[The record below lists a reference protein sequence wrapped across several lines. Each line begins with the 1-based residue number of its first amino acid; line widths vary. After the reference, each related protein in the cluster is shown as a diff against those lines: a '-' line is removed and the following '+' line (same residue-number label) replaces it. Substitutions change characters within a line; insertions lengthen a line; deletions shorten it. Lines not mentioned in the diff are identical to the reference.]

1 MRCHAH
7 RRCVPEVTT
16 PMRPLPGLFA
26 NRLFRYPHVRFL
38 RFGRCFRAPSFSLVR
53 PGRRLWPV
61 LHDCIAGC
69 RGACAR
75 TATQCDHGNP
85 AKLAAD
91 CGGRRQGTTPAGA
104 CQRCGR
110 LPQDHSRFLRN
121 SQRWQQQRS
130 GVARPVRL
138 ASAAA
143 HRWWADDRRLS
154 GADGRTQ
161 FLHLARNL

>member
-38 RFGRCFRAPSFSLVR
+38 RFGRRFRARSFSPVR
-53 PGRRLWPV
+53 SGRSLRPV
-61 LHDCIAGC
+61 FHDCPAGC

-104 CQRCGR
+104 GQRCGR
-110 LPQDHSRFLRN
+110 LPQDHSRFLRV